1 MKTQIRYLQ
10 TTTYRSENNRISNR
24 IINFDNI
31 GQPGIYIEIGTNGG
45 AKLHIGINRATNIK
59 RYRLNKKLKT
69 FFITDSNQQLNC
81 CDL

>member
-1 MKTQIRYLQ
+1 MGNENPDTLSQ

-31 GQPGIYIEIGTNGG
+31 GNRVYIEIGTNGG

-59 RYRLNKKLKT
+59 RHRLIKNKNI
-69 FFITDSNQQLNC
+69 FYYW
-81 CDL
+81 